1 MRIQMQNCG
10 VGVSRDRSARIC
22 TGYCNKR
29 WRYDGNAIRQPQSTK
44 SCRDWNCMD
53 SRWYQFCTWHCFW
66 VWVSRLH
73 EQELLHA
80 IIFASACIFL
90 HRGALLLE
98 HLLYCVLIAYM
109 YQCTMSTKLL
119 NKISAL
125 HRITA
130 WAMSIIMNWQHSFSA
145 LHMQTTVGSPH
156 SHANFSPLR
165 SKAQSAG
172 ETILYF
178 TFNAIASFS
187 SLRRREYLNFFGD
200 QYFFDFWSF
209 SLDTYFVR
217 SLAHIVHSKILEIG
231 KA

>member
-1 MRIQMQNCG
+1 
-10 VGVSRDRSARIC
+10 
-22 TGYCNKR
+22 
-29 WRYDGNAIRQPQSTK
+29 
-44 SCRDWNCMD
+44 
-53 SRWYQFCTWHCFW
+53 
-66 VWVSRLH
+66 
-73 EQELLHA
+73 
-80 IIFASACIFL
+80 
-90 HRGALLLE
+90 
-98 HLLYCVLIAYM
+98 
-109 YQCTMSTKLL
+109 
-119 NKISAL
+119 
-125 HRITA
+125 
-130 WAMSIIMNWQHSFSA
+130 
-145 LHMQTTVGSPH
+145 MQTTVGSPH